1 MVCARQSSGLISYLS
16 PVLPGI
22 FIFVVMKKQM
32 NLRSMAAQAIEQ
44 VIEQGQ
50 SLSNILP
57 PLQQKVTDKDKALL
71 QELCFGVLRVMPQLD
86 WLINKLM
93 SRPMTG
99 KQRTVHY
106 LIMVGLYQLLHTR
119 IPAHAALAETVE
131 GAVVIKRPQLK
142 GLINGVLR
150 QFQRQQEELL
160 AEFANSENCYLF
172 PAWLLKRVQQA
183 YPQQW
188 PEIIEASNQRPPMWL
203 RVNRQHHTRDSWL
216 ALLEESGQQGLTHS
230 DYPDAV
236 RLANA
241 APVTS
246 LPGFSEGW
254 VMVQDA
260 SAQGCITFLAPQN
273 GERILDLCAAPG
285 GKTTHILEAA
295 PQASVL
301 AVDIDEQRLSRVYD
315 NLKRLGMKAE
325 VKQGDGRFPAQWCGD
340 EQFDRILLDAP
351 CSATG
356 VIRRHPDIK
365 WLRRDRDIN
374 ELAQLQAEILDAVW
388 PHLKSGG
395 TLVYATCSILP
406 QENSYQV
413 AAFLKRTP
421 DAQLSETGTSEM
433 PGLQKLPGAEE
444 GDGFYY
450 AKLVK
455 Q

>member
-1 MVCARQSSGLISYLS
+1 M
-16 PVLPGI
+16 
-22 FIFVVMKKQM
+22 FVVMKKQN

-44 VIEQGQ
+44 VMEQGQ

-57 PLQQKVTDKDKALL
+57 PLQQKVSDKDKALL
-71 QELCFGVLRVMPQLD
+71 QELCFGVLRVLPQLD

-99 KQRTVHY
+99 KQRTIHY
-106 LIMVGLYQLLHTR
+106 LIMVGFYQLLHTR

-131 GAVVIKRPQLK
+131 GAVAIKRPQLK

-160 AEFANSENCYLF
+160 AEFASSDNRYLF
-172 PAWLLKRVQQA
+172 PAWLLKRVQKA

-188 PEIIEASNQRPPMWL
+188 QQVIEASNQRPPMWL
-203 RVNRQHHTRDSWL
+203 RVNRQHHTRDGWL
-216 ALLEESGQQGLTHS
+216 ALLEEHGLQGFTHA

-236 RLANA
+236 RLAGA
-241 APVTS
+241 VSVTA
-246 LPGFSEGW
+246 LPGFAEGW
-254 VMVQDA
+254 VTVQDA
-260 SAQGCITFLAPQN
+260 SAQGCINFLAPQN

-295 PQASVL
+295 PEASVL
-301 AVDIDEQRLSRVYD
+301 AVDVDEQRLSRVYD
-315 NLKRLGMKAE
+315 NLKRLGMKAQ
-325 VKQGDGRFPAQWCGD
+325 VKQGDGRFPSQWCGD
-340 EQFDRILLDAP
+340 EVFNRILVDAP

-365 WLRRDRDIN
+365 WLRRDRDIP
-374 ELAQLQAEILDAVW
+374 ELVQLQSEILDAIW

-406 QENSYQV
+406 EENSQQV

-421 DAQLSETGTSEM
+421 DAQLSLTGTPEQ

-444 GDGFYY
+444 GDGFFY
-450 AKLVK
+450 AKIIK

>member
-1 MVCARQSSGLISYLS
+1 
-16 PVLPGI
+16 
-22 FIFVVMKKQM
+22 MKKQI

-44 VIEQGQ
+44 VVEQGQ

-57 PLQQKVTDKDKALL
+57 PLQQKVSEKDKALL
-71 QELCFGVLRVMPQLD
+71 QELCFGALRVLPQLD

-106 LIMVGLYQLLHTR
+106 LIMVGFYQLLHTR

-150 QFQRQQEELL
+150 QFQRQQEELM
-160 AEFANSENCYLF
+160 AEFAESENRFLF
-172 PAWLLKRVQQA
+172 PKWLLNRVQKA

-188 PEIIEASNQRPPMWL
+188 QQVVDACNQRPPMWL
-203 RVNRQHHTRDSWL
+203 RVNRQHNSRDSWL
-216 ALLEESGQQGLTHS
+216 ALLNEADLQGFTHPH
-230 DYPDAV
+230 YPDAV
-236 RLANA
+236 RLENPV
-241 APVTS
+241 PVTA
-246 LPGFSEGW
+246 LPGFAEGW
-254 VMVQDA
+254 VTVQDA
-260 SAQGCITFLAPQN
+260 SAQRCVTLLAPKD

-325 VKQGDGRFPAQWCGD
+325 VKQGDGRIPAQWCGD
-340 EQFDRILLDAP
+340 EKFDRILLDAP

-365 WLRRDRDIN
+365 WLRRDRDIPD
-374 ELAQLQAEILDAVW
+374 LAQLQSEILDAIW

-406 QENSYQV
+406 EENSQQI
-413 AAFLKRTP
+413 AAFLKRTA
-421 DAQLSETGTSEM
+421 DAQLSETGTPEQ
-433 PGLQKLPGAEE
+433 PGLQNLPGAEE
-444 GDGFYY
+444 GDGFFY
-450 AKLVK
+450 AKIIK

>member
-1 MVCARQSSGLISYLS
+1 M
-16 PVLPGI
+16 
-22 FIFVVMKKQM
+22 FVVMKKQN

-44 VIEQGQ
+44 VMEQGQ

-57 PLQQKVTDKDKALL
+57 PLQQKVSEKDKALL
-71 QELCFGVLRVMPQLD
+71 QELCFGVLRVLPQLD

-106 LIMVGLYQLLHTR
+106 LIMVGFYQLLHTR

-131 GAVVIKRPQLK
+131 GAVSIKRPQLK

-160 AEFANSENCYLF
+160 SEFASSDNRYLF
-172 PAWLLKRVQQA
+172 PAWLLKRVQKA

-188 PEIIEASNQRPPMWL
+188 QQVIEASNQRPPMWL
-203 RVNRQHHTRDSWL
+203 RVNRQHHTRDGWL
-216 ALLEESGQQGLTHS
+216 ALLEEHGLQGFTHA
-230 DYPDAV
+230 DYLDAV
-236 RLANA
+236 RLAVA
-241 APVTS
+241 APVTA
-246 LPGFSEGW
+246 LPGFAEGW
-254 VMVQDA
+254 VTVQDA
-260 SAQGCITFLAPQN
+260 SAQGCIKFLAPQN

-295 PQASVL
+295 PEASVL
-301 AVDIDEQRLSRVYD
+301 AVDVDELRLSRVYD
-315 NLKRLGMKAE
+315 NLKRLGMKAQ
-325 VKQGDGRFPAQWCGD
+325 VKQGDGRFPSQWCGD
-340 EQFDRILLDAP
+340 EAFDRILVDAP

-365 WLRRDRDIN
+365 WLRRDRDIP
-374 ELAQLQAEILDAVW
+374 ELVQLQSEILDAIW

-406 QENSYQV
+406 EENSQQV

-421 DAQLSETGTSEM
+421 DAQLSLTGTPEQ

-444 GDGFYY
+444 GDGFFY
-450 AKLVK
+450 AKIIK